1 MIVADRP
8 QTIAGVGARY
18 AVYVAGISSLGL
30 VPMASV
36 VVPLWA
42 IEIGTPPV
50 LMGLALGARSLLL
63 VFFSIHGGA
72 LIDRLGTRRI
82 SILAAA
88 TAAIVAPLYPVMPT
102 VAALIVLQ
110 LILGLA

>member
-1 MIVADRP
+1 MADRP
-8 QTIAGVGARY
+8 QTVAGVGARY

-72 LIDRLGTRRI
+72 LIGRLGIPSWPRGERACQGRAVI
-82 SILAAA
+82 
-88 TAAIVAPLYPVMPT
+88 T
-102 VAALIVLQ
+102 VSGWQAK
-110 LILGLA
+110 